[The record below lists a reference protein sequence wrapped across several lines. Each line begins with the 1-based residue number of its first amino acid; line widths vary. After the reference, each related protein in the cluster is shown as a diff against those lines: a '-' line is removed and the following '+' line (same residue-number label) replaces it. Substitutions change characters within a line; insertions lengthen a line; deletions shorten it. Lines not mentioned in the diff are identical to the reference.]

1 MSPTSTRRRPR
12 SQRAG
17 AAAKNGSRP
26 GGGAPSRAR
35 VRRRLVTLLA
45 VIVAGAGI
53 AAAALGPLGD
63 AVREV
68 TLPLRHDDII
78 RQQARDKGL
87 DPALIAAVIH
97 EESRFQARTSPA
109 GAEGLMQI
117 TPETAGFI
125 ADRSGATRFELGD
138 LADPQINIA
147 YGSFYLRYLIDRYE
161 GDEPLAIAAYNA
173 GATNVDRWIVA
184 AGGQDEFV
192 VDEHIRFPETLEYV
206 EDVEERRAEYREHYA
221 EELGL
226 N

>member
-1 MSPTSTRRRPR
+1 MSPTSTRQRSRPAEAR
-12 SQRAG
+12 T
-17 AAAKNGSRP
+17 GSRR
-26 GGGAPSRAR
+26 GRRSSPSRAQ

-45 VIVAGAGI
+45 VVVAGAGL

-87 DPALIAAVIH
+87 DPALIAAMIH
-97 EESRFQARTSPA
+97 EESRFRARTSPA
-109 GAEGLMQI
+109 GAKGLMQI
-117 TPETAGFI
+117 TPDTARFI
-125 ADRSGATRFELGD
+125 ARNSGATAFVIDDLG
-138 LADPQINIA
+138 DPQINIA

-161 GDEPLAIAAYNA
+161 GDERLAIAAYNA

-184 AGGQDEFV
+184 AGGQDEFE

-206 EDVEERRAEYREHYA
+206 QQVQERREDYREGYA